1 MIKQLNL
8 VDFRGHTR
16 QLNFGPNHNVL
27 RGPNESG
34 KSTVKEALAFLWYGT
49 DSAGSKNPDH
59 LITEGASAMQISGVT
74 SKITLERK
82 KRRGATSTIK
92 LTREG
97 FPAISMTQ
105 TELQA
110 MLKLSLD
117 SSLSCWNTGYFMRL
131 GQTEQMLV
139 LGELSAVDRRA
150 LLESLLPYAMTIPA
164 KVKLLKPL
172 TDAEAVAGERR
183 GVQNMLASDEGSLTQ
198 IQGQLA
204 AWEAQESIDTE
215 SYRGRLNEIEAEL
228 HAFDFYKQALA
239 KYQTDKVRFDTAQS
253 YKVKLLA
260 ELGEVSKVTEPPPAD
275 VHLLNGHLKAAE
287 QEFKNIPELEALP
300 TVPVKPKVQ
309 LEAGAQCGTCGQSID
324 EKHVNKIMGAYEESL
339 IAYNKIAREVESHN
353 DKVRVAHAALQTKI
367 SGYLNEIMSRE
378 NAFKSAQ
385 KIAAG
390 AVASKHRI
398 EDELGAIES
407 LKAPI
412 APEKPA
418 GNEDPLR
425 KEQLDI
431 STQLGVAAKQNSL
444 ADGLKTQAQMLMDQ
458 VQKRKVQ
465 VDELAVIEKALRSLP
480 VIETQ
485 KLLEG
490 LQIEGVK
497 VELVEGKIV
506 VCGDRNVPYPSLSSG
521 RRMKVDLAF
530 CASLRKAAG
539 QRAPTWLFADDS
551 DLMDT
556 FVHLLP
562 GGLQSFSAK
571 VDGSLKELMVVQ
583 DA

>member
-16 QLNFGPNHNVL
+16 QLNFGPHHNVL

-34 KSTVKEALAFLWYGT
+34 KSTVKEAFAFLWYGT
-49 DSAGSKNPDH
+49 DSVGSKNPDH
-59 LITEGASAMQISGVT
+59 LITEGASAMQVSGVT

-131 GQTEQMLV
+131 GQTEQMQV
-139 LGELSAVDRRA
+139 LSELSGVDRRE
-150 LLESLLPYAMTIPA
+150 LLQSLLPYAMTIPA
-164 KVKLLKPL
+164 KVKLIKPL
-172 TDAEAVAGERR
+172 VDADAVAGERR
-183 GVQNMLASDEGSLTQ
+183 AAQNMLSSDEGSKAQ
-198 IQGQLA
+198 VDAQLA
-204 AWEAQESIDTE
+204 SLSAQESIDE
-215 SYRGRLNEIEAEL
+215 ASYRSRLNEIEAEL
-228 HAFDFYKQALA
+228 QAFDFYKQALA

-253 YKVKLLA
+253 HKAKLLV
-260 ELGEVSKVTEPPPAD
+260 ELGEINKVTEPPPAD

-300 TVPVKPKVQ
+300 TAPVKPKVQ

-353 DKVRVAHAALQTKI
+353 DKVRAAHAALQTKI

-385 KIAAG
+385 KIAAS
-390 AVASKHRI
+390 AVASKRKI
-398 EDELGAIES
+398 EDELGAIET
-407 LKAPI
+407 LKVPV
-412 APEKPA
+412 APEKPT

-485 KLLEG
+485 NLLEG
-490 LQIEGVK
+490 LQVEGVK

-506 VCGDRNVPYPSLSSG
+506 VYGDRNIPYPSLSSG

-530 CASLRKAAG
+530 CASLRRAAG
-539 QRAPTWLFADDS
+539 PRAPTWLFADDS

-562 GGLQSFSAK
+562 EGLQSFSAK